1 MPPPFTSIGPL
12 TIQTYTLLIG
22 IGIAAGV
29 GIAALMGWLRGSAPV
44 ARVVDA
50 ALIAMAAGL
59 LLGRA
64 LHVALHWAYFRDNT
78 GEILRFTAGGLSW
91 HGALIGA
98 LLGLWL
104 AGRLRRV
111 DRPRL
116 LDDLAPSLPLLAL
129 LAWWGCGAAR
139 CGFGAEVENLAHY
152 PSLLVW
158 EVQDIFN
165 MRAPRFATQPL
176 GMMFSGTLLVVTLLI
191 TARGWLA
198 GRRFWLTL
206 ALLAAGM
213 FALGFLRGDYAEIFA
228 GLRADQW
235 LDLLLVAAG
244 LGLTLRPAQPRSSP
258 GAAAASVAGQ

>member
-1 MPPPFTSIGPL
+1 MPPPLTSIGPL

-22 IGIAAGV
+22 IGIVTGV
-29 GIAALMGWLRGSAPV
+29 GIAVLAGWLRGAAPV
-44 ARVVDA
+44 GRVVDV
-50 ALIAMAAGL
+50 ALVAMAGGL

-64 LHVALHWAYFRDNT
+64 LHVALHWVYFRDNT

-104 AGRLRRV
+104 AVRVRRL
-111 DRPRL
+111 DLPRL

-129 LAWWGCGAAR
+129 MAWWGCGAAR
-139 CGFGAEVENLAHY
+139 CGYGAEVDNLAHY
-152 PSLLVW
+152 PALLVW

-176 GMMFSGTLLVVTLLI
+176 GMMFSGALLALTLLI
-191 TARGWLA
+191 TVRGWLR

-213 FALGFLRGDYAEIFA
+213 FALGFLRGDYAEIVV

-235 LDLLLVAAG
+235 LDLLLLVTG
-244 LGLTLRPAQPRSSP
+244 LGMMLRPARRLSP
-258 GAAAASVAGQ
+258 GAVTTSVDGR